1 MKEEQLISK
10 AKRND
15 RKAQRMLFAQYK
27 SYWYSICLRYGR
39 NQHDAMDMLQ
49 NGLINIYTKI
59 SQFNSDRG
67 NFKSWSGRIIVND
80 CLMYL
85 RKNSFISEDL
95 NNHHSVFDKSETSLD
110 ILAAE
115 ELTKLI
121 QKLPDGYRA
130 VFNLYVLEGYQHRE
144 IAEKLK
150 ISEGTSKSQLF
161 KAKKLLR
168 EKLEILYQL
177 ESSTDE

>member
-1 MKEEQLISK
+1 
-10 AKRND
+10 
-15 RKAQRMLFAQYK
+15 MLFAQYK

-39 NQHDAMDMLQ
+39 NEHDAMDMLQ

-95 NNHHSVFDKSETSLD
+95 NNHHNVFDKSETSLD
-110 ILAAE
+110 ILSAE